1 MQLLSEMRVCL
12 TVLGIIKFSRKDSVA
27 VRSLRNNSYFR
38 SEKVNFWTSAAEE
51 CGRFF
56 SSYSGVGV

>member
-27 VRSLRNNSYFR
+27 VRSLRNNSYFK
-38 SEKVNFWTSAAEE
+38 SEKVNFWTSTAEE
-51 CGRFF
+51 CGR
-56 SSYSGVGV
+56 SYFI